1 MHEQSITYTKATPSE
16 YLLWM
21 QYGGDSLHLAT
32 KWRSAFG
39 GGESLTTIVTQE
51 FAKLDLPNLRFY
63 NSYGPTEISISS
75 TKMEIPYR
83 EKQELENMGRI
94 PCGYSLPNYDTYIVD
109 EQLRPVPIGSPG
121 EICIGGAGVS
131 LGYFKNPEL
140 TDKHFIPNPFA
151 TPEDI
156 ANGWTRM
163 YRTGDIAH
171 LCKDGAMVFHSRI
184 ADDSQVKIRGLRIE
198 LSDIESNIVTA
209 AGGALNEAVV
219 TLREGEP
226 EFLVAHVV
234 FAPNHGVDDT
244 TAFLERLLSN
254 LDVPQYM
261 VPVAAIPLDKFPLSN
276 HSKVDRKAI
285 KAMPLPKRTQAVQQD
300 EELSE
305 TMIQLRGV
313 WLEVLG
319 KINKDLGLEIGPS
332 TSFFLVGGN
341 SLLIIR
347 LQSQIR
353 ITFKIALSLHDLLS
367 ANTLSEMALKIEK
380 SASIAPL
387 DWDAET
393 APPVIPAFLDKV
405 TKIRRATQE
414 KNTGK
419 TVVVTGGTGFLA
431 KYVLPQLAARPDVET
446 IHCVAVRDP
455 AKLTHRSPKIR
466 CHAGDLSKPLLG
478 LTTEEF
484 IDLASQVD
492 VILHMGA
499 ARSFWDNYN
508 VLRPSNVH
516 PTKELVKLAAPGK
529 VPIHFMST
537 AAVFQDESNI
547 DSVSAADSLPAND
560 GTNGYTAT
568 KWVSERILER
578 AGSTL
583 GVPFSIHRFAPATS
597 NEPAS
602 TELLN
607 LFTHY
612 VDLTKAM
619 PDATGWAGSMD
630 MIPATKVASWLSEST
645 MASIT
650 NNGTNFTH
658 YPGQVRVSVG
668 ELIPHLE
675 SQMRKRDDLTRVP
688 LLKWTGV
695 IKRAGFEYCMMSHVA
710 SIEKETK
717 LEMRR

>member
-1 MHEQSITYTKATPSE
+1 MHEQAITYTKATPSE

-21 QYGGDSLHLAT
+21 QYGGDTLKLASD
-32 KWRSAFG
+32 WRSAFG

-75 TKMEIPYR
+75 TKMEIAYR

-109 EQLRPVPIGSPG
+109 EELRPVPIGSPG
-121 EICIGGAGVS
+121 EICLGGAGVS
-131 LGYFKNPEL
+131 LGYFKNQEL
-140 TDKHFIPNPFA
+140 TDKHFVTNPFA

-163 YRTGDIAH
+163 YRAGDTAH
-171 LCKDGAMVFHSRI
+171 MREDGAMVFHSRI
-184 ADDSQVKIRGLRIE
+184 AGDSQVKIRGLRIE
-198 LSDIESNIVTA
+198 LSDIESNIVA
-209 AGGALNEAVV
+209 AGGGALNEAVV

-234 FAPNHGVDDT
+234 FAPNHGVADT
-244 TAFLERLLSN
+244 TVFLERLLSS

-261 VPVAAIPLDKFPLSN
+261 VPVAAIALDKFPLSN
-276 HSKVDRKAI
+276 HNKVDRKAI
-285 KAMPLPKRTQAVQQD
+285 KALPLPKRTQAAQHD
-300 EELSE
+300 EELTE
-305 TMIQLRGV
+305 TMLQLRNI
-313 WLEVLG
+313 WREILG

-353 ITFKIALSLHDLLS
+353 VKFNTALSLHDLLS
-367 ANTLSEMALKIEK
+367 ANKLSDMAHKIDE
-380 SASIAPL
+380 SVSVAPL

-393 APPVIPAFLDKV
+393 APPIIPSFLEKV
-405 TKIRRATQE
+405 SKARGIARE
-414 KNTGK
+414 NKTGK
-419 TVVVTGGTGFLA
+419 TIVVTGGTGFVA
-431 KYVLPQLAARPDVET
+431 KHVIPQLAARPDVET

-455 AKLTHRSPKIR
+455 AKLTHQSPKIK
-466 CHAGDLSKPLLG
+466 CHAGDLSMSLLG
-478 LTTEEF
+478 LSTDDF
-484 IDLASQVD
+484 VDLASQVD
-492 VILHMGA
+492 AILHLGT

-516 PTKELVKLAAPGK
+516 PTKELVKLAAPRK
-529 VPIHFMST
+529 APIHFMST
-537 AAVFQDESNI
+537 SAVFGDNDSNE
-547 DSVSAADSLPAND
+547 SVSAANSVPALD

-568 KWVSERILER
+568 KWASERILER
-578 AGSTL
+578 SGDAL
-583 GVPFSIHRFAPATS
+583 GVPSSIYRFAPATTK
-597 NEPAS
+597 EPAS

-607 LFTHY
+607 LFADY
-612 VDLTKAM
+612 VDVTKAM
-619 PDATGWAGSMD
+619 PDATGWSGSMD
-630 MIPATKVASWLSEST
+630 MIPVPEVASWLCEST
-645 MASIT
+645 VASVT
-650 NNGTNFTH
+650 NNRTSFTH
-658 YPGQVRVSVG
+658 YPGQVSVSVD

-675 SQMRKRDDLTRVP
+675 GQMGERDDLTRVP

-695 IKRAGFEYCMMSHVA
+695 IKRAGFEYCMMSHEA
-710 SIEKETK
+710 SIEKGAR